1 MPIGHKSP
9 EKLAMETVQN
19 DSGHQ
24 VCLIG
29 WTNGNGWH
37 GQPAVSSVFEE
48 VYESGRIAVYTCN
61 LTVYWNAS
69 DYEDLRSIRF

>member
-1 MPIGHKSP
+1 MPICYKSP

-24 VCLIG
+24 VYLIW

-48 VYESGRIAVYTCN
+48 VYEGGRIAVYTYN
-61 LTVYWNAS
+61 LTVYRNAS